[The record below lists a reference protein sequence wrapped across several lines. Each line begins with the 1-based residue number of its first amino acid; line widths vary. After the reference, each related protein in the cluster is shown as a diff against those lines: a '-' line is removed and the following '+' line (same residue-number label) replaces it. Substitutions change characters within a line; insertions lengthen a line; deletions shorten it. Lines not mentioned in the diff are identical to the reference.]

1 GVRIRRPG
9 PAPQQHAVG
18 VRCGGRLH
26 PVRGRPP
33 GRRRGWHPRHGQE
46 TQEEPRPLP
55 ALRQAI
61 LSPAEEALRGVR
73 VSRGEDP
80 LLRVVQE
87 VQAPPCPRHRQDEA
101 PEDDAAPLQERF
113 PQWHHGPG
121 AQEDG
126 CELRVTAGRQAD
138 GWRAE
143 ATNMSPAM
151 LPLCV

>member
-1 GVRIRRPG
+1 RGRRLP
-9 PAPQQHAVG
+9 
-18 VRCGGRLH
+18 RLH
-26 PVRGRPP
+26 PP
-33 GRRRGWHPRHGQE
+33 
-46 TQEEPRPLP
+46 PLP
-55 ALRQAI
+55 VPSP
-61 LSPAEEALRGVR
+61 LSRLTLFVPPAPRR